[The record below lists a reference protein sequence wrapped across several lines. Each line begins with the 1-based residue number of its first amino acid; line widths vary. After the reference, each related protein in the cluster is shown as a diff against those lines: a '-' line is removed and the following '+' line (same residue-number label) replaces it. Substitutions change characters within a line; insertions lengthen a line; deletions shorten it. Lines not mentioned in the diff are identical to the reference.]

1 MEIILAQPR
10 GFCAGVKRAIDI
22 LTFTLERY
30 GSNRKIYALH
40 EIVHNKYVVEDF
52 KHKGVTFVSKVKE
65 VPDGAAL
72 VFSAH
77 GVARSVEDEAKSRNI
92 FVIDATCPLVSKV
105 HREAQKS
112 EQNGRQLIL
121 IGHKGHP
128 EIEGTKGRV
137 KKPVILVQ
145 TLQDVYELEVE
156 DPDKLSYVTQTTL
169 SIDDTREIIT
179 ALQTRFPNISG
190 PNLSD
195 ICYATQNRQNAV
207 KKLAQVVDL
216 VLVIGSQNSSN
227 SNRLLDICRSVGVK
241 SYLINSYR
249 DIDNSWLDSI
259 NKLGITAG
267 ASAPEIL
274 IEELISYLKGCMTI
288 KVSVLPGIVENIEFK
303 LPPELKDAE
312 LVAQN

>member
-1 MEIILAQPR
+1 MEVILAQPR

-22 LTFTLERY
+22 LTLALERY
-30 GSNRKIYALH
+30 GSDRRIYALH

-52 KHKGVTFVSKVKE
+52 KHKGVTFVNEVKE

-77 GVARSVEDEAKSRNI
+77 GVAKSVEDEAKSKNI

-137 KKPVILVQ
+137 KKSVILVQ
-145 TLQDVYELEVE
+145 NVQDVYKLEIE

-227 SNRLLDICRSVGVK
+227 SNRLLDICRSK

-249 DIDNSWLDSI
+249 DIDNSWFDGV

-274 IEELISYLKGCMTI
+274 IEELISYLKSYMTI

-303 LPPELKDAE
+303 LPSELKDAE
-312 LVAQN
+312 LVVQG